1 MASADS
7 TGKGNGI
14 HIGSVQGAFAIG
26 DHNTVTHHGTNSQG
40 AGPAIDPAHEELL
53 RAVRTLRED
62 LGRAVESPEVRAL
75 TAELTGTEEEITG
88 TGAAAPGRL
97 ARLRAALTDAGAV
110 VGLLASGAAV
120 VQAVAAL
127 LGG

>member
-1 MASADS
+1 MASADAN
-7 TGKGNGI
+7 GKGDGI

-26 DHNTVTHHGTNSQG
+26 DHNTVTHHGTNAQG
-40 AGPAIDPAHEELL
+40 AAPAIDPAHEQLL
-53 RAVRTLRED
+53 QAARTLRED

-75 TAELTGTEEEITG
+75 TAELAGTEEEITG

-97 ARLRAALTDAGAV
+97 ARLRTALTDAGAV

>member
-1 MASADS
+1 MTSHDAS
-7 TGKGNGI
+7 GKGI

-26 DHNTVTHHGTNSQG
+26 DHNTVTHNAGGQG
-40 AGPAIDPAHEELL
+40 APAVDPAHEELL

-62 LGRAVESPEVRAL
+62 LARAVETPEVQAL
-75 TAELTGTEEEITG
+75 TTELADTEEEITG

-97 ARLRAALTDAGAV
+97 ARLRGALSDAGAV

-127 LGG
+127 VGG

>member
-1 MASADS
+1 MTSADAS
-7 TGKGNGI
+7 GNGI

-26 DHNTVTHHGTNSQG
+26 DHNTVTHHAGGPG
-40 AGPAIDPAHEELL
+40 APAVDPAHEELL

-62 LGRAVESPEVRAL
+62 LARAVETPEVQAL
-75 TAELTGTEEEITG
+75 STELADTEEEITRA
-88 TGAAAPGRL
+88 GAAAPGRL
-97 ARLRAALTDAGAV
+97 ARLRGALSDAGAV

-127 LGG
+127 VGG

>member
-1 MASADS
+1 MASADAPG
-7 TGKGNGI
+7 TGNGI

-26 DHNTVTHHGTNSQG
+26 DHNTVTHNAAVQG
-40 AGPAIDPAHEELL
+40 APAVDPAHEELL
-53 RAVRTLRED
+53 QAVRTLRED
-62 LGRAVESPEVRAL
+62 LRRAVESPEVRAL
-75 TAELTGTEEEITG
+75 STELTDTEEEITG

-97 ARLRAALTDAGAV
+97 ARLRGALSDAGSV

>member
-1 MASADS
+1 MASADAS
-7 TGKGNGI
+7 GNGI

-26 DHNTVTHHGTNSQG
+26 DHNTVTNNAAGQG
-40 AGPAIDPAHEELL
+40 GPAVDPAHEELL
-53 RAVRTLRED
+53 QAVRTLRED
-62 LGRAVESPEVRAL
+62 LRRAVESPEVRAL
-75 TAELTGTEEEITG
+75 ATELTDTEEEITG

-97 ARLRAALTDAGAV
+97 ARLRGALSDAGSV

>member
-1 MASADS
+1 MASADAS
-7 TGKGNGI
+7 GNGNGI

-26 DHNTVTHHGTNSQG
+26 DHNTVTNNAAVQG
-40 AGPAIDPAHEELL
+40 AVPAVDPAHEELL
-53 RAVRTLRED
+53 QAVRTLRED
-62 LGRAVESPEVRAL
+62 LRRAVESPEVRAL
-75 TAELTGTEEEITG
+75 TTELSDTEEEITG

-97 ARLRAALTDAGAV
+97 ARLRGALSDAGSV

-120 VQAVAAL
+120 VQAVTAL